1 MRINRSS
8 IEAQQQAELTRL
20 RDSGARPAPAGGEP
34 AQPVSAPARVD
45 RVEISDAGRAM
56 AAQGAGEGEAARAEL
71 SPERLAELRQRVL
84 SGAYDS
90 LQVVDQVARRMLER
104 GDV

>member
-1 MRINRSS
+1 MRINRSG
-8 IEAQQQAELTRL
+8 IDAQQAELSRV
-20 RDSGARPAPAGGEP
+20 REQARPASAGGEP
-34 AQPVSAPARVD
+34 AQPVSAPSRVD

-56 AAQGAGEGEAARAEL
+56 AAQGPESGEAARPEL

-90 LQVVDQVARRMLER
+90 LAVVDQVARRMLQR